1 MSRPAVESH
10 LWKPLNHLI
19 HSFEPDIVIMDYRV
33 RGFTRD
39 LNGKKHCIDHKINSI
54 QNFLARGTREHDQ
67 IVDVNVY
74 QEDIFHT
81 NHDAQTLQSRQL
93 PL

>member
-39 LNGKKHCIDHKINSI
+39 LNGSKH
-54 QNFLARGTREHDQ
+54 
-67 IVDVNVY
+67 
-74 QEDIFHT
+74 
-81 NHDAQTLQSRQL
+81 
-93 PL
+93 